1 MAALRKTK
9 PSKTATDDTRLSA
22 PLRNLEI
29 ADRLDDI
36 ATMLELG
43 GANQFR
49 IRAYRNASRLL
60 RRQGREVSE
69 MIAKSED
76 LTELPG
82 IGEDLAGKIC
92 QLCTTGATPVLAELK
107 ASTPAIALELMQVP
121 GLGPKRITTLIGTLH
136 IRTVEQL
143 HRAALDG
150 RIRDLPGFGA
160 KIEQALLETLEA
172 KSVKSTR
179 VKLANAASAAR
190 PLLAYIQ
197 NGAGVEQVVIGGS
210 YRRGQE
216 TVGDLDF
223 VCAASMQADVI
234 SLFTK
239 YPEFA
244 KIDEAGET
252 RATAHLRSG
261 LQVDLRVVKPEC
273 FGAALHYFTGSKA
286 HNIAV
291 RTMGRAR
298 GLKINEYGVFKGE
311 RCVGGKTE
319 AEVFAAVGLPY
330 IEPELRENRGEIE
343 AAQSDALPKLIT
355 LADLRGDLHV
365 HSDYTDGTRTI
376 REMALAAK
384 VRGRSYIA
392 MTDHSRRMSMT
403 HGLSAQGL
411 HRQMAAIDRLNREDL
426 GIRILKGI
434 ELDILPDGKLD
445 LPAAVLSELDI
456 VVGAVHSN
464 FHLSRAA
471 QTERIEKA
479 LASGLVT
486 ILAHPTGRILGMR
499 EPYDVDMAR
508 VIAAAGM
515 NEVALEINAQPD
527 RLDLTDVYAH
537 MAKEAGVLVAIGSDA
552 HAVEDYDNLSYGV
565 AQARRGWIEAKNVL
579 NAMPLP
585 KLERWLRRR
594 REAVHASE
602 KPSPK
607 KRLAATG

>member
-1 MAALRKTK
+1 
-9 PSKTATDDTRLSA
+9 
-22 PLRNLEI
+22 
-29 ADRLDDI
+29 
-36 ATMLELG
+36 
-43 GANQFR
+43 
-49 IRAYRNASRLL
+49 
-60 RRQGREVSE
+60 
-69 MIAKSED
+69 
-76 LTELPG
+76 
-82 IGEDLAGKIC
+82 
-92 QLCTTGATPVLAELK
+92 
-107 ASTPAIALELMQVP
+107 
-121 GLGPKRITTLIGTLH
+121 
-136 IRTVEQL
+136 
-143 HRAALDG
+143 
-150 RIRDLPGFGA
+150 
-160 KIEQALLETLEA
+160 
-172 KSVKSTR
+172 
-179 VKLANAASAAR
+179 
-190 PLLAYIQ
+190 
-197 NGAGVEQVVIGGS
+197 
-210 YRRGQE
+210 
-216 TVGDLDF
+216 
-223 VCAASMQADVI
+223 
-234 SLFTK
+234 
-239 YPEFA
+239 
-244 KIDEAGET
+244 
-252 RATAHLRSG
+252 
-261 LQVDLRVVKPEC
+261 
-273 FGAALHYFTGSKA
+273 
-286 HNIAV
+286 
-291 RTMGRAR
+291 
-298 GLKINEYGVFKGE
+298 
-311 RCVGGKTE
+311 
-319 AEVFAAVGLPY
+319 
-330 IEPELRENRGEIE
+330 
-343 AAQSDALPKLIT
+343 
-355 LADLRGDLHV
+355 
-365 HSDYTDGTRTI
+365 
-376 REMALAAK
+376 
-384 VRGRSYIA
+384 
-392 MTDHSRRMSMT
+392 MT

-411 HRQMAAIDRLNREDL
+411 HRQTAAIDRLNREDL